1 MLKNL
6 TCATLVA
13 TLFIALCGNSAFAA
27 NSPTSDANA
36 DAANVTGDV
45 RAKSEAPANPLLK
58 NKMLKLVA
66 DAKAGK
72 VVPPA
77 KSDIQPSKSS
87 NWSTKTK
94 VAVGIGI
101 AVAVVAIVVI
111 IQVKKG
117 LTFGPGII

>member
-1 MLKNL
+1 MFKNL

-13 TLFIALCGNSAFAA
+13 TLFIALCGNSAFAS
-27 NSPTSDANA
+27 NSPTSNANA
-36 DAANVTGDV
+36 DAANLTSDV
-45 RAKSEAPANPLLK
+45 RAKSEAQPNPLLK
-58 NKMLKLVA
+58 NKMLELVA

-72 VVPPA
+72 VVPAA

-101 AVAVVAIVVI
+101 AITVLAIVVI
-111 IQVKKG
+111 IEAKKG
-117 LTFGPGII
+117 LTLRPGII